1 MINYELDIKD
11 HNKCVRGPVYSR
23 SGKEQ
28 EKKGDGISGLYG
40 LGLSVNS
47 SSGADF
53 V

>member
-1 MINYELDIKD
+1 MSLTLRTTTNVYVGQSIRAVEK
-11 HNKCVRGPVYSR
+11 NK
-23 SGKEQ
+23 K
-28 EKKGDGISGLYG
+28 KKGDGISGLYG